1 MLKKNPINSYF
12 RIKKERKI
20 LKYKNFKTI
29 LNFLRKFNLKSFNN
43 KQKIKEYSNFFELS
57 CLIKKIPEDKKSF
70 KYPKFLRTVK
80 KNETKPH
87 YDGLDDL
94 CRLHWIVLSRKVLT
108 TLEFGSGF
116 STIFIADACFILSFY
131 YKEIID
137 EVRVEKKF
145 HVFSLDE
152 SSKFLKITK
161 KRIPQMLTKH
171 ITLTQ
176 SKVKIIEYQN
186 KFATIY
192 SKMPDASPDLI
203 YLDGPSTYL
212 KKRLKGFSFNNI
224 SRFPMSAD
232 ILYIEYFLE
241 PGTFIIVDGRTA
253 NARFL
258 KDHLKRKWKYYHDRP
273 GDCHY
278 FELMESSLGPYN
290 KRKIDFCLGDKIKF
304 F

>member
-1 MLKKNPINSYF
+1 MLKKKLINSNF

-20 LKYKNFKTI
+20 LKYKNFKPI

-43 KQKIKEYSNFFELS
+43 KQKTIEYSSFFELS
-57 CLIKKIPEDKKSF
+57 YLVKKIPEDKKSF
-70 KYPKFLRTVK
+70 KNPKLLKTVK
-80 KNETKPH
+80 RDETKTQLH
-87 YDGLDDL
+87 ELDDL

-131 YKEIID
+131 YKEITDKI
-137 EVRVEKKF
+137 RVEKKF

-161 KRIPQMLTKH
+161 KRIPQILTKH

-176 SKVKIIEYQN
+176 SKVKITEYQN
-186 KFATIY
+186 KFTTIY
-192 SKMPDASPDLI
+192 SKKPDVSPDLI
-203 YLDGPSTYL
+203 YLDGPSTYI

-290 KRKIDFCLGDKIKF
+290 KMKMDFCLGDKIKF

>member
-1 MLKKNPINSYF
+1 MLKKNLINSYF

-20 LKYKNFKTI
+20 LRYKNFKPI

-43 KQKIKEYSNFFELS
+43 KQKIKEYSNYFELS
-57 CLIKKIPEDKKSF
+57 YLIKKIAEDKKSF
-70 KYPKFLRTVK
+70 KYPKFLRTIK
-80 KNETKPH
+80 KDETKPQLH
-87 YDGLDDL
+87 ELDDL

-161 KRIPQMLTKH
+161 KRIPQFISGHVTLIKSKINITK
-171 ITLTQ
+171 
-176 SKVKIIEYQN
+176 YQN
-186 KFATIY
+186 KFATTY
-192 SKMPDASPDLI
+192 SMIPDISPDFI
-203 YLDGPSTYL
+203 YLDGPSTFI
-212 KKRLKGFSFNNI
+212 KKRYKGFSFNNI

-278 FELMESSLGPYN
+278 FELMESSLGHYN

>member
-1 MLKKNPINSYF
+1 VLKKKISNSYF
-12 RIKKERKI
+12 GIKKERKI
-20 LKYKNFKTI
+20 LKYKNFNPI

-43 KQKIKEYSNFFELS
+43 KQRIKEYSNFFELS
-57 CLIKKIPEDKKSF
+57 YLIKKIPEDKKYF
-70 KYPKFLRTVK
+70 KYPKFLRTIK
-80 KNETKPH
+80 ENETKPYLH
-87 YDGLDDL
+87 KLNDL
-94 CRLHWIVLSRKVLT
+94 CRLYWIVLSRKILT

-131 YKEIID
+131 YKGTVDEI
-137 EVRVEKKF
+137 RVEKKF

-161 KRIPQMLTKH
+161 KRIPQILTKH

-192 SKMPDASPDLI
+192 SKKPNVSPDLI

-212 KKRLKGFSFNNI
+212 KKRLKSFSFNNI

-258 KDHLKRKWKYYHDRP
+258 KDHLKRKWKYYHDRL

-278 FELMESSLGPYN
+278 FELMESPLGPYN
-290 KRKIDFCLGDKIKF
+290 KRKIDFCLTDKIKF